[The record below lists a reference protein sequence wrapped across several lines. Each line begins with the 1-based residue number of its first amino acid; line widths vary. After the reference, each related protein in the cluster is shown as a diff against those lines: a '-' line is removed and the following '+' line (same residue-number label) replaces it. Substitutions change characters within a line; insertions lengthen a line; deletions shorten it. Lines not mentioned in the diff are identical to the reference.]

1 MAIKI
6 QGTTVIDDSGVFYV
20 GTGTTAQRPA
30 SPVQGAIWY
39 NTEINSFEGYN
50 GTAWASVGGADAYAQ
65 TFALLGL

>member
-20 GTGTTAQRPA
+20 GKGTTAQRPA

-50 GTAWASVGGADAYAQ
+50 GTVWTAVGGADEFAR
-65 TFALLGL
+65 TIALLAL